1 MTQTL
6 SETQALRWWS
16 SLSINQQKEF
26 SKKHLLPYEYEYIWN
41 YGYAKHVSRSLY
53 IRLRVKVW
61 DGEKRPL
68 VWYEL
73 LINGYSWFTTQLEY
87 TPDIQLASEVGGTL
101 SEGNYTQQ
109 EISQMRRQ
117 LNDYQTLGFNT
128 KLIHLKRNGVYQK

>member
-41 YGYAKHVSRSLY
+41 YGYAKHVSRSMY
-53 IRLRVKVW
+53 IRLRFKVW
-61 DGEKRPL
+61 YCEKKPL

-101 SEGNYTQQ
+101 SEGTYTQQ
-109 EISQMRRQ
+109 EVSQMRRQ

-128 KLIHLKRNGVYQK
+128 QLIHFKRNGVYQK

>member
-1 MTQTL
+1 MTQSPETL
-6 SETQALRWWS
+6 ALRWWS
-16 SLSINQQKEF
+16 SLSINEQKAA
-26 SKKHLLPYEYEYIWN
+26 SKKHLLSFEYAYIWD

-53 IRLRVKVW
+53 ISLRVKVW

-101 SEGNYTQQ
+101 SEGTYTQQ
-109 EISQMRRQ
+109 EVSQMRRQ

-128 KLIHLKRNGVYQK
+128 QLIHFKRNGVYQK